1 MSFPFLSSHLFQ
13 LDLTCRV
20 LYKSVSCLGRD
31 WEHRRLACIHL
42 LSGYRWWRTGICLW
56 TSWTWGPL
64 TPGLGASMLF
74 FQITYETSIFFKSIM
89 NEQNWVLVPCVHF
102 SIRSLYSRCL
112 WYWLT
117 SNKSSYGWQHWLFY
131 DIPGQQAL
139 AQALPNFIQHW
150 GYGGSGFSLHHS
162 KWMSGQKFQMTLF
175 YMILYLFTPSSKT
188 PPIFSKVFSPVMSLP
203 CTMHPKPSLSCS
215 PQTPKVHWFLGLH
228 SFHKECFDLLGL
240 KLDNPWQLVG
250 QEN

>member
-1 MSFPFLSSHLFQ
+1 MKNRDMPLNFMDLRPSHTWFRSQHAVLSNHIWNF
-13 LDLTCRV
+13 
-20 LYKSVSCLGRD
+20 Y
-31 WEHRRLACIHL
+31 
-42 LSGYRWWRTGICLW
+42 
-56 TSWTWGPL
+56 
-64 TPGLGASMLF
+64 
-74 FQITYETSIFFKSIM
+74 FFKSIM

-188 PPIFSKVFSPVMSLP
+188 PPFLAKSFHLW
-203 CTMHPKPSLSCS
+203 CLFLHYA
-215 PQTPKVHWFLGLH
+215 PQTF
-228 SFHKECFDLLGL
+228 S
-240 KLDNPWQLVG
+240 
-250 QEN
+250 